1 MTSIQLHGRVI
12 LKGKIKTLTGLHIG
26 GSQSGMEIGGVDM
39 PVIRDAFGAPYIPGS
54 SLKGKLR
61 SLWEK
66 WTGAEQNQSIGRD
79 VRIHICKKEGAYK
92 QCPVCPI
99 YGTVGNSEASAPTRL
114 TARDVPLYRE
124 SLQDAQ
130 TDLPFAEVK
139 WEAAIDR
146 VTSAA
151 TPRQLE
157 RVPAGALFCT
167 RDGEAG
173 ELLVFSF
180 YEAADIERFG
190 DVLTALQLVEDDYLG
205 GQGSR
210 GSGKV
215 AFTDLEVIC
224 KGRDYDHPET
234 LAKADTLQALLAQKD
249 EVRTALQKHLELT

>member
-1 MTSIQLHGRVI
+1 
-12 LKGKIKTLTGLHIG
+12 
-26 GSQSGMEIGGVDM
+26 M

-79 VRIHICKKEGAYK
+79 VSIHLCKEKDAYER
-92 QCPVCPI
+92 CDVCPI
-99 YGTVGNSEASAPTRL
+99 YGTVGNSQASAPTRL
-114 TARDVPLYRE
+114 TARDIPLYRE
-124 SLQDAQ
+124 SLKGTA

-157 RVPAGALFCT
+157 RVPAGAVFCAP
-167 RDGEAG
+167 DGEAG
-173 ELLVFSF
+173 EILVFSF
-180 YEAADIERFG
+180 YEVADVERFG
-190 DVLTALQLVEDDYLG
+190 DVLTALHLVEDDYLG

-215 AFTDLEVIC
+215 AFIDLEVIC
-224 KGRDYDHPET
+224 KGRDYDHPQRIATAE
-234 LAKADTLQALLAQKD
+234 TLQALLAQKD
-249 EVRTALQKHLELT
+249 GVRAALKEQLDIT

>member
-1 MTSIQLHGRVI
+1 MASIQLHGRVI

-26 GSQSGMEIGGVDM
+26 GSQSGMDIGGVDM
-39 PVIRDAFGAPYIPGS
+39 PVIRDAFGSPYIPGS
-54 SLKGKLR
+54 SLKGKMR

-79 VRIHICKKEGAYK
+79 VKIHICKEKEAYER
-92 QCPVCPI
+92 CPVCPI
-99 YGTVGNSEASAPTRL
+99 YGTVGNSKASAPTRL

-157 RVPAGALFCT
+157 RVPAGAVFCA

-180 YEAADIERFG
+180 YETADVDRFG

-215 AFTDLEVIC
+215 AFIDLEVIC

-234 LAKADTLQALLAQKD
+234 IATAETLQALLAQKD
-249 EVRTALQKHLELT
+249 EVRTALKKHLEMA